1 MFWPW
6 DRSITITAS
15 SRFHSTMGD
24 DGSQQ
29 NHEYHLSCSMKMA
42 SPTIL
47 RNLMVLR
54 ETMQGFHPLLIEGP
68 GARDTRDATVTANR
82 IIDNLKQHFVQQNVS
97 KPVILVTQGDPFSPL
112 TPNGI
117 SAVTRHVAS
126 GLGLD
131 RGLVC
136 LDDGI
141 DPEHSV
147 NADRHGVIYEMKY
160 SQMIDLLHAHDDKV
174 VNRLLEAVDQSI
186 LDKNERR
193 HQLGKKSLAY
203 WYKDYALLQEV
214 TKSALKVIAGDI
226 TVAHSAT
233 QDDIGEFSVTNFY
246 QVGLGLFL
254 IDDND
259 MVSY

>member
-1 MFWPW
+1 
-6 DRSITITAS
+6 
-15 SRFHSTMGD
+15 
-24 DGSQQ
+24 
-29 NHEYHLSCSMKMA
+29 MA
-42 SPTIL
+42 SPTIM

-68 GARDTRDATVTANR
+68 GSRDTRDAAVTANR
-82 IIDNLKQHFVQQNVS
+82 IIDNLKEHFEQQKMS
-97 KPVILVTQGDPFSPL
+97 KPVILVTQGDPLSQGDPFCPL
-112 TPNGI
+112 TSKGI

-141 DPEHSV
+141 DPGHSL
-147 NADRHGVIYEMKY
+147 NADRYGVIYEMKY
-160 SQMIDLLHAHDDKV
+160 SQMIDILHAHDDKV
-174 VNRLLEAVDQSI
+174 VNRLFEAVDQSI

-193 HQLGKKSLAY
+193 QQLGKKPLAY

-233 QDDIGEFSVTNFY
+233 QDDIGEFSVTSFY
-246 QVGLGLFL
+246 EVGLGLGL

-259 MVSY
+259 MLSY